1 MKTQKPSPFAAFH
14 QKTLTDIPGYPGET
28 AVIRKMNNTRRNR
41 AVQAV
46 HTKALR
52 QVDAFGGL
60 EMVKL
65 AMGSEIGKAIS
76 PEVLAAAQAANEA
89 KKAKVQADP
98 FLAFDVETLVAD
110 GVVSWSFTD
119 EAGAPVPV
127 TPANIE
133 ELDDAV
139 KDYVAR
145 EIYDLSDQGK
155 AATKNASAPSLPN

>member
-1 MKTQKPSPFAAFH
+1 LKPQKPSPFAAFH
-14 QKTLTDIPGYPGET
+14 QKTLTDIPGCPGET
-28 AVIRKMNNTRRNR
+28 IVIRKMNNTRRNR

-52 QVDAFGGL
+52 LVDAFGGMD
-60 EMVKL
+60 MVKM
-65 AMGSEIGKAIS
+65 AMGADVTKAIS
-76 PEVLAAAQAANEA
+76 PEVLATALAANEA

-98 FLAFDVETLVAD
+98 FLAYDAETLVAD

-119 EAGAPVPV
+119 ETGDAVPV
-127 TPANIE
+127 TLANVE

-145 EIYDLSDQGK
+145 EIYDLSDQGQ
-155 AATKNASAPSLPN
+155 AATKNEPAPSLPN